1 MSIFKKIISE
11 YGGFETIIK
20 HIGSEKLEIYSDRIY
35 QQYCKLFDGA
45 TYLKNVEWVIRHF
58 NASKK
63 MTLSALFYTQT
74 EYLFNHHVK
83 NLTLYSMYYCF
94 FNGCCST
101 ILLLPTL
108 PLDQVQ
114 RISHNKAFKYIE
126 NYFVNSSIFSAD
138 MIDLLNELRLMREL
152 YSYHLPLS
160 GTFVKENEKLEPD
173 SLFKR
178 ISTFLPIVLQIGN
191 LLSYLSH
198 YAWDKKV
205 GKALNEYEKYQSEV
219 DQIFFSFIEHHDHLG
234 KYCIIDDDDYSRQGY
249 VLRQYPTPFPISWF
263 ITEKMCEDLECGW
276 EQFENEGY
284 DINEVG
290 SYLAHTIDAF

>member
-1 MSIFKKIISE
+1 MGIFEKITSE
-11 YGGFETIIK
+11 YGGFKIITEQ
-20 HIGSEKLEIYSDRIY
+20 IGRERLDLYSDRVY
-35 QQYCKLFDGA
+35 QQYCDLFDSA

-83 NLTLYSMYYCF
+83 NLTLYSMYYSL
-94 FNGCCST
+94 FNACCSN
-101 ILLLPTL
+101 ILLLPNL
-108 PLDQVQ
+108 PLDQVHQ
-114 RISHNKAFKYIE
+114 ISHSKAFKDID
-126 NYFVNSSIFSAD
+126 NYFVRSSIFPAD
-138 MIDLLNELRLMREL
+138 VIDLLNELRLMREL

-160 GTFVKENEKLEPD
+160 GTFMEDEDRLKPN
-173 SLFKR
+173 SLFQR
-178 ISTFLPIVLQIGN
+178 ISVLLPIVLQIGN

-205 GKALNEYEKYQSEV
+205 GKALDEYEKYQEEV
-219 DQIFFSFIEHHDHLG
+219 DQIFFSFIEHHDYLG
-234 KYCIIDDDDYSRQGY
+234 KYCIIDNDDYSRQGY
-249 VLRQYPTPFPISWF
+249 VLRQFPTPFPISWF

-290 SYLAHTIDAF
+290 GYLAHTIDAS